1 MKHLLLT
8 LLTVVGTI
16 ASKGQCYNDSIGYA
30 WNYDPDTCIS
40 KWTLCCYVN
49 TPTNYMMGEMD
60 VTPLKIKQIK
70 SPINKRKRKQ

>member
-1 MKHLLLT
+1 MKYLILLSFIFIGGCK
-8 LLTVVGTI
+8 V
-16 ASKGQCYNDSIGYA
+16 SGQCYNDSIGYA
-30 WNYDPDTCIS
+30 WNYDPDTSIS

-70 SPINKRKRKQ
+70 SPINKRKRK